1 MIKVSLIYVQ
11 PKGRNVTYVYESR
24 SQWDPDKKQSRA
36 TRHLIGK
43 LDSITNKIVK
53 TGPRGRKK
61 SRRKKAEVIVSEK
74 KPNYKKL
81 YEEAISTISAKADE
95 IDKLLQQIGVLQVQN
110 KEYRRTLERI
120 QDFADRI
127 RDLAEA

>member
-1 MIKVSLIYVQ
+1 MSLIYVK
-11 PKGRNVTYVYESR
+11 PKGRNVTYVYES
-24 SQWDPDKKQSRA
+24 SSKWDPDKKQSRA

-43 LDSITNKIVK
+43 LDPKTGKIVK
-53 TGPRGRKK
+53 TSPRGRKK

-74 KPNYKKL
+74 RPNYKRL

-110 KEYRRTLERI
+110 KEYRKTLERI
-120 QDFADRI
+120 QDFSDRI
-127 RDLAEA
+127 RDLARA

>member
-1 MIKVSLIYVQ
+1 MSLIYVQ

-24 SQWDPDKKQSRA
+24 FQWDPEKKQSRA

-43 LDSITNKIVK
+43 LDPETNKIVK

-81 YEEAISTISAKADE
+81 YEEAISTISARDDE
-95 IDKLLQQIGVLQVQN
+95 IERLLQQVGELQVQN

>member
-1 MIKVSLIYVQ
+1 MSLIYVQ

-24 SQWDPDKKQSRA
+24 SKWDPDKKQSRA

-43 LDSITNKIVK
+43 LDPITNKIVK

-81 YEEAISTISAKADE
+81 YEEAISTISARDDE
-95 IDKLLQQIGVLQVQN
+95 IERLLQQVGELQVQN

-127 RDLAEA
+127 RDLAEV